1 MLGSKS
7 KSLQGRVEAFIITMG
22 LLFIPH
28 TGVPYSELFQ
38 SPVRSVVWIA
48 EIGFPLQMGKKAIL
62 FFLIFKKILEAI
74 AKDSENEV

>member
-48 EIGFPLQMGKKAIL
+48 EIGFPLQMGKKSYPV
-62 FFLIFKKILEAI
+62 FSNFLKILEAI